1 MNNEYQEQQPSLK
14 HLLAMYTNSD
24 IWSVLQTTA
33 VDSLQMKRFCTEM
46 TKFNESHTIR
56 LRCCDHLNS
65 IQCIAVV

>member
-46 TKFNESHTIR
+46 TNLMSHIQYVYAAVTI
-56 LRCCDHLNS
+56 
-65 IQCIAVV
+65 